1 MFQFQLECKEDQWRL
16 ASIGTAN
23 NLGRLV
29 FMPLMGMLSDY
40 FGRRSILIIGVFGST
55 ICGYLRSF
63 APNYMTF
70 IAFEFLDAGIGSV
83 TYSSSFVLA
92 MEWVNLKHRVLL
104 SCLMTA
110 TYPLGQIFLGITAR
124 SVRNYRHLLRIIYAP
139 GFLII
144 IYIWIVPESIRW
156 LMVNRKKDRILSI
169 VKRAQRVNGIK
180 ISPNIIVQ
188 LNDEIDGNNTVNS
201 TSSNSNNSHG
211 KFQQFRQILRK
222 PRFLMRFLICA
233 FAWFVNAFVSY
244 GISLTST
251 AFAGDKYFNFV
262 LIAMAGVPAML
273 IVYFLL
279 DSWGRRW
286 TNSIALL
293 IGGISIIASKSLPT
307 DLNGLSIAFFFI
319 GKCFITVAFSSLYV
333 YTGEMWPTNI
343 RLSVMS
349 FCSTVGRAGAAMAP
363 LTPLLVSK
371 FFIMSVFGTNFSE
384 FELHF

>member
-1 MFQFQLECKEDQWRL
+1 
-16 ASIGTAN
+16 
-23 NLGRLV
+23 
-29 FMPLMGMLSDY
+29 MPFMGMLSDY
-40 FGRRSILIIGVFGST
+40 FGRRTILIVGVFGST
-55 ICGYLRSF
+55 IFGYLRSF

-83 TYSSSFVLA
+83 TYSTSFILA

-110 TYPLGQIFLGITAR
+110 TYPLGQVYLGITAR
-124 SVRNYRHLLRIIYAP
+124 TVKNYRLLLRIIYAP

-144 IYIWIVPESIRW
+144 LYIWIVPESIRW

-169 VKRAQRVNGIK
+169 LKRAQKVNDIK
-180 ISPNIIVQ
+180 IPPNIIVQ
-188 LNDEIDGNNTVNS
+188 LNDEFDGNSN
-201 TSSNSNNSHG
+201 TSSSYGGNTS
-211 KFQQFRQILRK
+211 KFQQFREILRK
-222 PRFLMRFLICA
+222 PKFLMRFLICA

-251 AFAGDKYFNFV
+251 AFAGDKYLNFI
-262 LIAMAGVPAML
+262 LIATAGVPAML
-273 IVYFLL
+273 IVYFSL

-286 TNSIALL
+286 TNSMAL
-293 IGGISIIASKSLPT
+293 IICGISIIASKSLPT
-307 DLNGLSIAFFFI
+307 ELNALSIAFFFI
-319 GKCFITVAFSSLYV
+319 GKMFITVAFSSLYV

-363 LTPLLVSK
+363 LTPLLVCYRNFIESVCLVTVFFILK
-371 FFIMSVFGTNFSE
+371 FFE
-384 FELHF
+384 F

>member
-1 MFQFQLECKEDQWRL
+1 MFQFELECKDEQWHL

-23 NLGRLV
+23 NLGRLI
-29 FMPLMGMLSDY
+29 FMPFMGMLSDH
-40 FGRRSILIIGVFGST
+40 FGRRTVLIVGVFGSA

-83 TYSSSFVLA
+83 TYSSSFILA

-110 TYPLGQIFLGITAR
+110 TYPLGQIFLGLTAR
-124 SVRNYRHLLRIIYAP
+124 EVRNYRHLLRIIYAP

-144 IYIWIVPESIRW
+144 LYIWIVPESIRW
-156 LMVNRKKDRILSI
+156 LMVNQKKDRILSI
-169 VKRAQRVNGIK
+169 LKRAQIVNGIK
-180 ISPNIIVQ
+180 IPPNVIVQ
-188 LNDEIDGNNTVNS
+188 LNDEIDGNNANS
-201 TSSNSNNSHG
+201 TSSSSNRSHSMTS

-222 PRFLMRFLICA
+222 PTFLIRFSICA

-251 AFAGDKYFNFV
+251 AFAGDKYLNFV
-262 LIAMAGVPAML
+262 IIAVAGVPAML

-307 DLNGLSIAFFFI
+307 HLNGLSIAFFFI

-333 YTGEMWPTNI
+333 YTGTDA
-343 RLSVMS
+343 RV
-349 FCSTVGRAGAAMAP
+349 
-363 LTPLLVSK
+363 LTS
-371 FFIMSVFGTNFSE
+371 
-384 FELHF
+384 